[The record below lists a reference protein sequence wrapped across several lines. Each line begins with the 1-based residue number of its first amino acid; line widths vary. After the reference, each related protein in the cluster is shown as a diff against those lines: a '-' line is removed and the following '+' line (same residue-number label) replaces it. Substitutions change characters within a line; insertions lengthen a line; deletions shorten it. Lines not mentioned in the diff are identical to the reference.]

1 MLTYGLKVTLL
12 GMGIVFIALYFLMFL
27 IQVQSKFF
35 TLKSSNQVITINQ
48 VDSRVEKPKPIQ
60 IKDYDDENEIAAVIA
75 AAIAA
80 CGHQIVIKN
89 ITRIYRNYGSPWA
102 QSGRVETMKLR
113 QL

>member
-60 IKDYDDENEIAAVIA
+60 IKDYDDENEIAA
-75 AAIAA
+75 AIAA
-80 CGHQIVIKN
+80 FGHQIVIKK
-89 ITRIYRNYGSPWA
+89 ITRMYKNSSSFWA
-102 QSGRVETMKLR
+102 QNG
-113 QL
+113 